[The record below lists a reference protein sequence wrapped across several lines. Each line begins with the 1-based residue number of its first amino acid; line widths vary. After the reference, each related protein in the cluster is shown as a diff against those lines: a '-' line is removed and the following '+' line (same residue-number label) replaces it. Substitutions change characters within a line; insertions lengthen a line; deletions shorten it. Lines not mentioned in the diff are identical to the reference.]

1 MTRAI
6 IVCPDI
12 KSDYAAR
19 RRTTQARLEE
29 AVNLTQAIHLDIMQH
44 FIFPVQQVKPATIIG
59 SGQMAQIAACVEA
72 EAVTVVVFDCAL
84 TPMQQRN
91 LERGIKAKVID
102 RSALILEIFGERANT
117 KEGKLQVELAALT
130 YQKGRLVRS
139 WTHLERQRGGAGFMG
154 GPGETQIETDRRL
167 IRDHIADIKKQ
178 LDEVVRTR
186 ALHRKGREAVPFPT
200 VALIGYTNA
209 GKSTLFNRL
218 TDAGVFAADA
228 LFATLDP
235 TTRRITLPQGTQILL
250 SDTVGFISNLPTQL
264 IAAFRATLEEVRQAD
279 VLLHVRDITHE
290 DSRAQRD
297 DVLDVMDALFDSP
310 DDIPPIIEV
319 WNKCDLSDADTKKEM
334 AHLTRN
340 PVAVSAFT
348 GEGMESLLASMEE
361 TLEEKLY
368 VKAVFAVPASN
379 GKAQA
384 WLHQHG
390 LVDAVDMEEGDD
402 LRLQVRISPANLAR
416 FSAEFGIRAVPL
428 QTSLFGEV

>member
-12 KSDYAAR
+12 KSEYAAR

-29 AVNLTQAIHLDIMQH
+29 AVNLTQAIHLEIVQH
-44 FIFPVQQVKPATIIG
+44 FIFSVQQVKPATIIG
-59 SGQMAQIAACVEA
+59 SGQMENIAACVKA
-72 EAVTVVVFDCAL
+72 ENATVVVFDCAL

-91 LERGIKAKVID
+91 LERGLSAKVID

-167 IRDHIADIKKQ
+167 IRDHIADIKRQ

-186 ALHRKGREAVPFPT
+186 ALHRKSREAVPFPT
-200 VALIGYTNA
+200 VALVGYTNA

-218 TDAGVFAADA
+218 TDAGVLAVDA

-319 WNKCDLSDADTKKEM
+319 WNKCDLSDDDTKQDM
-334 AHLTRN
+334 ARLTRN
-340 PVAVSAFT
+340 PVAVSAVT
-348 GEGMESLLASMEE
+348 GFGVDCLLTSIAE

-368 VKAVFAVPASN
+368 QKAVFCVPASN
-379 GKAQA
+379 GRAQA

-390 LVDAVDMEEGDD
+390 LVDAVDAEETDT
-402 LRLQVRISPANLAR
+402 LRMKLRISPANLAR
-416 FSAEFGIRAVPL
+416 FRAEFGIIAV
-428 QTSLFGEV
+428 